1 MLSLPVMDKL
11 KIAKATA
18 AMLLEIEAVHVNA
31 RDPFILTSG
40 AASPVYI
47 DCRKLISFVRIRSA
61 LMGFASSVLAEDAG
75 FEAFDSVAGGET
87 AGIPFAAFLAE
98 RLALPMQYVRKK
110 PKGFGRNA
118 QIEGDLPDGSNVL
131 LVEDLATDGGSK
143 LLFADAL
150 REAGVEVKGLI
161 AIFTYGLP
169 VAQAAFEASPCKW
182 LTLTDYPTMLDQA
195 LVEGYLNDDQR
206 SLLDAWN
213 SDPVA
218 WSDAFES
225 K

>member
-1 MLSLPVMDKL
+1 MRIKAIQLSPNEPFTWASGRKSPIYCDNRKVLSHSAVRTFVRQLTVEAIEKEYGKVDAIAGVATGGIALGALVAQELGLPFIYVRSK
-11 KIAKATA
+11 AKAHG
-18 AMLLEIEAVHVNA
+18 LGNA
-31 RDPFILTSG
+31 
-40 AASPVYI
+40 
-47 DCRKLISFVRIRSA
+47 
-61 LMGFASSVLAEDAG
+61 
-75 FEAFDSVAGGET
+75 
-87 AGIPFAAFLAE
+87 
-98 RLALPMQYVRKK
+98 
-110 PKGFGRNA
+110 
-118 QIEGDLPDGSNVL
+118 IEGDLSVLSNV
-131 LVEDLATDGGSK
+131 VVIEDLISTGQSSLKAV
-143 LLFADAL
+143 DAL